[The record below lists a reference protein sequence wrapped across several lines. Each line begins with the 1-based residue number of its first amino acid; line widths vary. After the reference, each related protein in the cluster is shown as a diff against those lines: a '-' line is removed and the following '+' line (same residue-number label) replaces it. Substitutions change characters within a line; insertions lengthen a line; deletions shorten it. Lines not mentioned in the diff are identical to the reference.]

1 MHAGNPVS
9 AKRTNPTK
17 STSKTQPHIPAEVT
31 DSALISANLVQRIH
45 TSLLMCHLLEARV
58 AARGNKSAT
67 NRVHRGDGAMVVGA
81 TIGLGSRD
89 IVITLGDTLLPH
101 VTRETPLNDLIRQLV
116 QHSPVRSAIVRQ
128 LNVAQEAASA
138 AAAEGRVVLLLCTEI
153 GFADKTA
160 KLAEHCSSQR
170 LPLVALV
177 QCDHPPASNT
187 TPVIPVEAHD
197 AIAIYRVTQ
206 EALWRARR
214 RAGPTIIATLD
225 GTPQAAISGHFES
238 EALVRLREY
247 MQRHSAWDEAAT
259 SRLRL
264 KLEAD
269 LDEAFA
275 ASRTL

>member
-1 MHAGNPVS
+1 VS
-9 AKRTNPTK
+9 ARKTK
-17 STSKTQPHIPAEVT
+17 STNSISKTQPRIPAEVT
-31 DSALISANLVQRIH
+31 DSALISARLVQRIH
-45 TSLLMCHLLEARV
+45 RSLLMCHLLEARV
-58 AARGNKSAT
+58 AALGNKSAI
-67 NRVHRGDGAMVVGA
+67 NRVHRGDGAMVIGA

-101 VTRETPLNDLIRQLV
+101 VTREIPLKNMIRQLA
-116 QHSPVRSAIVRQ
+116 QPPPTRSAISVRQ
-128 LNVAQEAASA
+128 LNVAQEAASSA
-138 AAAEGRVVLLLCTEI
+138 ANEGRVVLLLCTEI
-153 GFADKTA
+153 DFAEKA
-160 KLAEHCSSQR
+160 ARLAEHCSSQS

-177 QCDHPPASNT
+177 QCDHPPAANA

-214 RAGPTIIATLD
+214 RTGPTIIAVMEA
-225 GTPQAAISGHFES
+225 TPQAAMSGHFES

-259 SRLRL
+259 GRLRL

-269 LDEAFA
+269 LDKAFA
-275 ASRTL
+275 ATKLSS

>member
-1 MHAGNPVS
+1 VS
-9 AKRTNPTK
+9 ARRTK
-17 STSKTQPHIPAEVT
+17 STNSISKTQPRIPAEVT
-31 DSALISANLVQRIH
+31 DSALISAKLVQRIH

-58 AARGNKSAT
+58 AARGNRSAI

-89 IVITLGDTLLPH
+89 IDITLGDTLLPH
-101 VTRETPLNDLIRQLV
+101 VTRDTPLDDLIRQLA
-116 QHSPVRSAIVRQ
+116 QHPPARSAIVRQ

-138 AAAEGRVVLLLCTEI
+138 ATEGRVVLLLCTEI
-153 GFADKTA
+153 DFAEKAA

-177 QCDHPPASNT
+177 QCAQPPAANT

-214 RAGPTIIATLD
+214 RAGPTIIAALD
-225 GTPQAAISGHFES
+225 ATPQAATSEHFES

-275 ASRTL
+275 AAKSL

>member
-1 MHAGNPVS
+1 VTARGTKS
-9 AKRTNPTK
+9 TN
-17 STSKTQPHIPAEVT
+17 STSKTQPRIPAEVT
-31 DSALISANLVQRIH
+31 DSALISAKLVQRIH
-45 TSLLMCHLLEARV
+45 RSLLMCHLLEARV
-58 AARGNKSAT
+58 AALGNKSAT

-101 VTRETPLNDLIRQLV
+101 VTRETPLGDLIRQLA

-128 LNVAQEAASA
+128 LNVAQEAAFSA
-138 AAAEGRVVLLLCTEI
+138 ANEGRVVLLLCTEI
-153 GFADKTA
+153 DFAEKAA
-160 KLAEHCSSQR
+160 KLAEQCVAQR
-170 LPLVALV
+170 LPLVALL
-177 QCDHPPASNT
+177 QCDHPPAANA

-214 RAGPTIIATLD
+214 GAGPTIIAIFEA
-225 GTPQAAISGHFES
+225 PQAAISGHFES

-275 ASRTL
+275 AAKAL

>member
-1 MHAGNPVS
+1 VS
-9 AKRTNPTK
+9 ARKTK
-17 STSKTQPHIPAEVT
+17 STNSISKTQPRIPAEVT
-31 DSALISANLVQRIH
+31 DSALISARLVQRIH
-45 TSLLMCHLLEARV
+45 RSLLMCHLLEARV
-58 AARGNKSAT
+58 AALGNKSAI

-101 VTRETPLNDLIRQLV
+101 VTRDTPLDDLIRQLA
-116 QHSPVRSAIVRQ
+116 QHPPTHSAISRQ
-128 LNVAQEAASA
+128 LNVAQEAASSA
-138 AAAEGRVVLLLCTEI
+138 ATEGRVVLLLCTEI
-153 GFADKTA
+153 DFAEKA
-160 KLAEHCSSQR
+160 ARLAEHCSSQS

-177 QCDHPPASNT
+177 QCDHPPAANA

-214 RAGPTIIATLD
+214 RTGPTIIAVMEA
-225 GTPQAAISGHFES
+225 TPQAAMSGHFES

-259 SRLRL
+259 GRLRL

-269 LDEAFA
+269 LDKAFA
-275 ASRTL
+275 ATKLSS